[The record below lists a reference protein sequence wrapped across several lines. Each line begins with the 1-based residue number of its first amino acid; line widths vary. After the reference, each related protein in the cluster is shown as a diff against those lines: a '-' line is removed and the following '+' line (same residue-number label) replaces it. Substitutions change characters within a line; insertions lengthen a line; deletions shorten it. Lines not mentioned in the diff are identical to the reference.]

1 MAVATAGQVN
11 GFRRQARPQEYDDT
25 TYFYCTFRGEI
36 MSKFDAQFAGR
47 LDGQTV
53 LVTGAKGGI
62 GLETA
67 QGVGNSGAT
76 VLVHARGVNDA
87 RSAVDLLGQR
97 GNGKGHYLAVAGDLG
112 SLAGVRELVAAVHEA
127 APKGLNGLV
136 NNAGAAFSTKALSPD
151 GYERTIAINHVA
163 LAALTDGLLDLLRK
177 GADTFATPSRVV
189 NMTAIIESKGKPIT
203 DWSYPGKY
211 KQIQAYGTAKLLA
224 LMYTYAQARRH
235 DGDGLT
241 FNAVSP
247 GAVKTTLGSK
257 AGGPF
262 RIIQAVTNPFVPPP
276 EKGSRGCVRLMADPE
291 LATATGGYY
300 SSAKLKK
307 SSKQSQDAAIQD
319 RIYAQTERELR
330 AHA

>member
-1 MAVATAGQVN
+1 
-11 GFRRQARPQEYDDT
+11 
-25 TYFYCTFRGEI
+25 

-62 GLETA
+62 GYETA
-67 QGVGNSGAT
+67 QGIGNSGAT
-76 VLVHARGVNDA
+76 VLVHARRADEA
-87 RSAVDLLGQR
+87 QRAVDQLVTN
-97 GNGKGHYLAVAGDLG
+97 GNGRYLPIAGDLG
-112 SLAGVRELVAAVHEA
+112 SLAGVRELVGAVREV

-136 NNAGAAFSTKALSPD
+136 NNAGAAFSSKTLSPD

-177 GADTFATPSRVV
+177 GADDFAVPSRVV
-189 NMTAIIESKGKPIT
+189 NMTALIESRGKPIT

-211 KQIQAYGTAKLLA
+211 KQIQAYADAKLLA

-235 DGDGLT
+235 EGEGLT

-247 GAVKTTLGSK
+247 GAVKTSLGSK

-262 RIIQAVTNPFVPPP
+262 KMIEALTNPFVPPP

-307 SSKQSQDAAIQD
+307 SSEKSRDHDAQD
-319 RIYAQTERELR
+319 RVWEQTERELNS
-330 AHA
+330 HN

>member
-1 MAVATAGQVN
+1 
-11 GFRRQARPQEYDDT
+11 
-25 TYFYCTFRGEI
+25 

-47 LDGQTV
+47 LEGQTV

-62 GLETA
+62 GHQTA
-67 QGVGNSGAT
+67 QGIGNSGAT
-76 VLVHARGVNDA
+76 VLVHARRADDA
-87 RSAVDLLGQR
+87 RRAVDLLVTN
-97 GNGKGHYLAVAGDLG
+97 GNGNGNGRYLPVAGDLG
-112 SLAGVRELVAAVHEA
+112 SLAGVRELVDAVHEA

-136 NNAGAAFSTKALSPD
+136 NNAGAAFSSKALSPD

-177 GADTFATPSRVV
+177 GADDFAVPSRVV
-189 NMTAIIESKGKPIT
+189 NMTALVESRGKPIT

-211 KQIQAYGTAKLLA
+211 KQIQAYADAKLLA
-224 LMYTYAQARRH
+224 LMYTYARARRH
-235 DGDGLT
+235 EGEGLT

-247 GAVKTTLGSK
+247 GAVKTSLGSK

-262 RIIQAVTNPFVPPP
+262 KMIEALTNPFVPPP
-276 EKGSRGCVRLMADPE
+276 EKGAPGCVGLMADPE

-307 SSKQSQDAAIQD
+307 SSEKSRDHDAQD
-319 RIYAQTERELR
+319 RVWEQTERELNS
-330 AHA
+330 HN

>member
-1 MAVATAGQVN
+1 
-11 GFRRQARPQEYDDT
+11 
-25 TYFYCTFRGEI
+25 

-47 LDGQTV
+47 LDDQTV
-53 LVTGAKGGI
+53 LVTGTKGGI
-62 GLETA
+62 GQQTA
-67 QGVGNSGAT
+67 QGIGNSGAT
-76 VLVHARGVNDA
+76 VLVHARHADHA
-87 RSAVDLLGQR
+87 RQAVDQLVTN
-97 GNGKGHYLAVAGDLG
+97 GNGNGHYLAVAGDLG
-112 SLAGVRELVAAVHEA
+112 SLAGVRELVDAVHQA

-136 NNAGAAFSTKALSPD
+136 NNAGAAFSSKALSPD

-177 GADTFATPSRVV
+177 GADDFAAPSRVV
-189 NMTAIIESKGKPIT
+189 NMTALVESKGKPIT

-211 KQIQAYGTAKLLA
+211 KQIQAYADAKLLA

-235 DGDGLT
+235 EGEGLT

-262 RIIQAVTNPFVPPP
+262 RIIQAVTNPFIPPP

-300 SSAKLKK
+300 SSAKLNT
-307 SSKQSQDAAIQD
+307 SSKQSRDEAAQD
-319 RIYAQTERELR
+319 RVYEQTERELR
-330 AHA
+330 QHR

>member
-1 MAVATAGQVN
+1 
-11 GFRRQARPQEYDDT
+11 
-25 TYFYCTFRGEI
+25 
-36 MSKFDAQFAGR
+36 MSKFAAQFAGT
-47 LDGQTV
+47 LDNQIV

-62 GLETA
+62 GHQTA
-67 QGVGNSGAT
+67 QGIGDSGAT
-76 VLVHARGVNDA
+76 VLVHARRAAHA
-87 RSAVDLLGQR
+87 RQAVDQLITN
-97 GNGKGHYLAVAGDLG
+97 GNGTGHYLAVAGDLG
-112 SLAGVRELVAAVHEA
+112 SLAGVRELLDAVHQA

-136 NNAGAAFSTKALSPD
+136 NNAGAAFSSKVLSPD

-163 LAALTDGLLDLLRK
+163 LAALT
-177 GADTFATPSRVV
+177 
-189 NMTAIIESKGKPIT
+189 AIVESKGTPIT

-235 DGDGLT
+235 EGHGLT

-262 RIIQAVTNPFVPPP
+262 RIIQAVTNPFIPPA

-300 SSAKLKK
+300 SAAKLNK
-307 SSKQSQDAAIQD
+307 SSKQSRDEAAQE
-319 RIYAQTERELR
+319 RVYEQTEHEL
-330 AHA
+330 HSHN

>member
-1 MAVATAGQVN
+1 
-11 GFRRQARPQEYDDT
+11 
-25 TYFYCTFRGEI
+25 

-62 GLETA
+62 GHETA
-67 QGVGNSGAT
+67 QGIGNSGAT
-76 VLVHARGVNDA
+76 VLVHARRVDDA
-87 RSAVDLLGQR
+87 RRAVDLLVTN
-97 GNGKGHYLAVAGDLG
+97 GNGSGRYLPVAADLG
-112 SLAGVRELVAAVHEA
+112 SLAGVRELVDAVREA

-136 NNAGAAFSTKALSPD
+136 NNAGAAFSSKALSPD

-177 GADTFATPSRVV
+177 GADDFAAPSRVV
-189 NMTAIIESKGKPIT
+189 NMTALIESRGKPIT

-211 KQIQAYGTAKLLA
+211 KQIQAYADAKLLA

-235 DGDGLT
+235 EGEGLT

-247 GAVKTTLGSK
+247 GAVKTSLGSK

-262 RIIQAVTNPFVPPP
+262 KTIEALTNPFVGPP

-300 SSAKLKK
+300 SSREVEEVLEEVPGRRRPGTHLRP
-307 SSKQSQDAAIQD
+307 D
-319 RIYAQTERELR
+319 RTGIARPLLSR
-330 AHA
+330 RSPDR

>member
-1 MAVATAGQVN
+1 
-11 GFRRQARPQEYDDT
+11 
-25 TYFYCTFRGEI
+25 

-62 GLETA
+62 GHETA
-67 QGVGNSGAT
+67 QGIGNSGAT
-76 VLVHARGVNDA
+76 VLVHARGADQARRAVN
-87 RSAVDLLGQR
+87 LLVSN
-97 GNGKGHYLAVAGDLG
+97 GNGNGQYLAAAGDLG
-112 SLAGVRELVAAVHEA
+112 SLAGVRELVNAVHEA

-136 NNAGAAFSTKALSPD
+136 NNAGAAFSSKALSPD

-177 GADTFATPSRVV
+177 GADDFAAPSRVV
-189 NMTAIIESKGKPIT
+189 NMTALIESRGKPIT

-211 KQIQAYGTAKLLA
+211 KQIQAYADAKLLA

-235 DGDGLT
+235 EGEGLT

-247 GAVKTTLGSK
+247 GAVKTSLGSK

-262 RIIQAVTNPFVPPP
+262 KTIEALTNPFVGPP

-307 SSKQSQDAAIQD
+307 SSKKSQDAEGQE

-330 AHA
+330 AHP

>member
-1 MAVATAGQVN
+1 
-11 GFRRQARPQEYDDT
+11 
-25 TYFYCTFRGEI
+25 

-62 GLETA
+62 GHQTA
-67 QGVGNSGAT
+67 QGAGNSGAT
-76 VLVHARGVNDA
+76 VLVHARGAKDA
-87 RSAVDLLGQR
+87 RRAVDVLVAN
-97 GNGKGHYLAVAGDLG
+97 GNGNGHYLAVAGDLG
-112 SLAGVRELVAAVHEA
+112 SLAGVRELTDAVHEV

-136 NNAGAAFSTKALSPD
+136 NNAGAAFSSKTLSPD

-163 LAALTDGLLDLLRK
+163 AAAATGALLDLLRK
-177 GADTFATPSRVV
+177 GADEFAAPSRVIT
-189 NMTAIIESKGKPIT
+189 MTALVESRGKPIT

-211 KQIQAYGTAKLLA
+211 KQIQAYADAKLLA
-224 LMYTYAQARRH
+224 LMYTYGQARRH
-235 DGDGLT
+235 VGEGLT

-262 RIIQAVTNPFVPPP
+262 KIIETLTNPFVGPP
-276 EKGSRGCVRLMADPE
+276 EKGSRGCVRLLADPE

-307 SSKQSQDAAIQD
+307 SSKQSRDKDAQD
-319 RIYAQTERELR
+319 RVYEQTERELH
-330 AHA
+330 AHN

>member
-1 MAVATAGQVN
+1 
-11 GFRRQARPQEYDDT
+11 
-25 TYFYCTFRGEI
+25 
-36 MSKFDAQFAGR
+36 MSKFAAQFAGR
-47 LDGQTV
+47 LNNQIV
-53 LVTGAKGGI
+53 LVTGTKGGI
-62 GLETA
+62 GQQTA
-67 QGVGNSGAT
+67 QGIGDSGAT
-76 VLVHARGVNDA
+76 VLVHARRADHA
-87 RSAVDLLGQR
+87 RLAVDQLAAN
-97 GNGKGHYLAVAGDLG
+97 GNGNGQYLAVAGDLG
-112 SLAGVRELVAAVHEA
+112 SLAGIRELVDAVHHA

-136 NNAGAAFSTKALSPD
+136 NNAGAAFASKALSPD

-163 LAALTDGLLDLLRK
+163 LAALTDGLLDLLRR
-177 GADTFATPSRVV
+177 GADDFATPSRVV
-189 NMTAIIESKGKPIT
+189 NMTAIVESKGTPIT

-235 DGDGLT
+235 EGDGLT

-262 RIIQAVTNPFVPPP
+262 RIIQAVTNPFIPPP

-300 SSAKLKK
+300 SAAKLKT
-307 SSKQSQDAAIQD
+307 SSKQSRDEAAQD
-319 RIYAQTERELR
+319 RVHEQTERELR
-330 AHA
+330 EHQ

>member
-1 MAVATAGQVN
+1 
-11 GFRRQARPQEYDDT
+11 
-25 TYFYCTFRGEI
+25 
-36 MSKFDAQFAGR
+36 MSKCDAQFAGR

-62 GLETA
+62 GYETA
-67 QGVGNSGAT
+67 QGIGNSGAT
-76 VLVHARGVNDA
+76 VLVHARGAEQA
-87 RSAVDLLGQR
+87 RHAVDLLVSN
-97 GNGKGHYLAVAGDLG
+97 GNGQYLAVAGDLG
-112 SLAGVRELVAAVHEA
+112 SLAGVRTLVDAVHEA

-136 NNAGAAFSTKALSPD
+136 NNAGAAFSSKALSPD
-151 GYERTIAINHVA
+151 GYERTIAINHIA

-177 GADTFATPSRVV
+177 GADHCAAPSRVV
-189 NMTAIIESKGKPIT
+189 NMTALIESRGKPIT

-224 LMYTYAQARRH
+224 LMYTYAQARRY

-247 GAVKTTLGSK
+247 GSVKTSLGTK

-262 RIIQAVTNPFVPPP
+262 KLIQALTNPFVGPP
-276 EKGSRGCVRLMADPE
+276 EKGARGCVRLMADPE

-307 SSKQSQDAAIQD
+307 SSKQSQDPEGQE
-319 RIYAQTERELR
+319 RIYSQTERELR
-330 AHA
+330 SHP

>member
-1 MAVATAGQVN
+1 
-11 GFRRQARPQEYDDT
+11 
-25 TYFYCTFRGEI
+25 

-53 LVTGAKGGI
+53 LVTGANGGI
-62 GLETA
+62 GHQTA
-67 QGVGNSGAT
+67 QSIGNSGAT
-76 VLVHARGVNDA
+76 VLVHARRIDDA
-87 RSAVDLLGQR
+87 RRAIELLVRNGN
-97 GNGKGHYLAVAGDLG
+97 GNGKYVAVAADLG
-112 SLAGVRELVAAVHEA
+112 SLTGVRELVDAVHAA

-136 NNAGAAFSTKALSPD
+136 NNAGAAFSSKALTPD

-163 LAALTDGLLDLLRK
+163 LAAVTDGLLDLLRK
-177 GADTFATPSRVV
+177 GATEFAAPSRVV
-189 NMTAIIESKGKPIT
+189 NMTAIVESRGKPLT

-211 KQIQAYGTAKLLA
+211 KQIQAYANAKLLA

-235 DGDGLT
+235 EGEGLT

-262 RIIQAVTNPFVPPP
+262 KIIQVLTNPFVGPP
-276 EKGSRGCVRLMADPE
+276 EKGSRGCVRLMCDPE

-307 SSKQSQDAAIQD
+307 SSEQSRDQQAQD
-319 RIYAQTERELR
+319 RVYKQTERELHLR
-330 AHA
+330 D

>member
-1 MAVATAGQVN
+1 
-11 GFRRQARPQEYDDT
+11 
-25 TYFYCTFRGEI
+25 

-62 GLETA
+62 GYKTA
-67 QGVGNSGAT
+67 QGIGNSGAT
-76 VLVHARGVNDA
+76 ALVHARRADEA
-87 RSAVDLLGQR
+87 QRAVDQLVTN
-97 GNGKGHYLAVAGDLG
+97 GNGRYLPIAGDLG
-112 SLAGVRELVAAVHEA
+112 SLAGVRELVGAVREV

-136 NNAGAAFSTKALSPD
+136 NNAGAAFSSKALSPD

-177 GADTFATPSRVV
+177 GADDFAVPSRVV
-189 NMTAIIESKGKPIT
+189 NMTALVESRGKPIT

-211 KQIQAYGTAKLLA
+211 KQIQAYADAKLLA

-235 DGDGLT
+235 EGEGLT

-247 GAVKTTLGSK
+247 GAVKTSLGSK

-262 RIIQAVTNPFVPPP
+262 KMIEALTNPFVPPP

-307 SSKQSQDAAIQD
+307 SSEKSRDHDAQD
-319 RIYAQTERELR
+319 RVWEQTERELNS
-330 AHA
+330 HN

>member
-1 MAVATAGQVN
+1 
-11 GFRRQARPQEYDDT
+11 
-25 TYFYCTFRGEI
+25 

-62 GLETA
+62 GHETA
-67 QGVGNSGAT
+67 QGAGNCGAT
-76 VLVHARGVNDA
+76 ALVHARGADDA
-87 RSAVDLLGQR
+87 RRAVDLLVR
-97 GNGKGHYLAVAGDLG
+97 NGNGNGRYLAAAADLG
-112 SLAGVRELVAAVHEA
+112 SLAGVRELVDAVHEA

-136 NNAGAAFSTKALSPD
+136 NNAGAAFSSKALSPD

-177 GADTFATPSRVV
+177 GATEFAAPSRVV
-189 NMTAIIESKGKPIT
+189 NMTALIESRGKPIT

-211 KQIQAYGTAKLLA
+211 KQIQAYANAKLLA
-224 LMYTYAQARRH
+224 LMHTYAQARRH
-235 DGDGLT
+235 EGEGLT

-247 GAVKTTLGSK
+247 GAVKTSLGSK

-262 RIIQAVTNPFVPPP
+262 KTIQALTNPFVGPP
-276 EKGSRGCVRLMADPE
+276 EKGSRGCVRLIADPE

-307 SSKQSQDAAIQD
+307 SSKQSRDQNAQD
-319 RIYAQTERELR
+319 RVYEQTEREL
-330 AHA
+330 HIHN

>member
-1 MAVATAGQVN
+1 
-11 GFRRQARPQEYDDT
+11 
-25 TYFYCTFRGEI
+25 

-47 LDGQTV
+47 LGGQTV

-62 GLETA
+62 GYETA
-67 QGVGNSGAT
+67 QGIGNSGAT
-76 VLVHARGVNDA
+76 VLVHARRADEA
-87 RSAVDLLGQR
+87 KRALDQLGTN
-97 GNGKGHYLAVAGDLG
+97 GNGSGRYLPIAGDLG
-112 SLAGVRELVAAVHEA
+112 SLAGVRELSGAVREA
-127 APKGLNGLV
+127 APQGLNGLV
-136 NNAGAAFSTKALSPD
+136 NNVGAAFSSKALSPD

-177 GADTFATPSRVV
+177 GADDVAVPSRVV
-189 NMTAIIESKGKPIT
+189 NMTALVESRGKPIT

-211 KQIQAYGTAKLLA
+211 KQIQAYADAKLLA

-235 DGDGLT
+235 EGKGLT

-247 GAVKTTLGSK
+247 GAVTTSLGSK
-257 AGGPF
+257 AGGPLKT
-262 RIIQAVTNPFVPPP
+262 IEVLTNPFVGPP

-307 SSKQSQDAAIQD
+307 SSKKSRDHDAQD
-319 RIYAQTERELR
+319 RVWEQTERELNS
-330 AHA
+330 HN

>member
-1 MAVATAGQVN
+1 
-11 GFRRQARPQEYDDT
+11 
-25 TYFYCTFRGEI
+25 

-53 LVTGAKGGI
+53 LVTGANGGI
-62 GLETA
+62 GHQTA
-67 QGVGNSGAT
+67 QGIGSSGAT
-76 VLVHARGVNDA
+76 VLVHARRAEDA
-87 RSAVDLLGQR
+87 RRAVDLLVTN
-97 GNGKGHYLAVAGDLG
+97 GNGNGNGRYLAVAADLG
-112 SLAGVRELVAAVHEA
+112 SLAGVRELVDAVHAA

-136 NNAGAAFSTKALSPD
+136 NNAGAAFSSKALSPD

-163 LAALTDGLLDLLRK
+163 LAAVTDGLLDLLRK
-177 GADTFATPSRVV
+177 GATEFAAPSRVV
-189 NMTAIIESKGKPIT
+189 NMTALVESRGKPLT

-211 KQIQAYGTAKLLA
+211 KQIQAYANAKLLA

-235 DGDGLT
+235 AGEGLT

-262 RIIQAVTNPFVPPP
+262 KLIQVLTNPFVGPP

-307 SSKQSQDAAIQD
+307 SSPQSRDQAAQD
-319 RIYAQTERELR
+319 RVYEQTERELH
-330 AHA
+330 AHE